1 MSGGENHRLHFFS
14 CTFHC
19 FKTFLRNINY
29 KILSTVVLTTKFA
42 TKYRTMDQKNR
53 FNPKEVEIAFA
64 VINGNISNAMNRII
78 MRTLKKEGIEMTTE
92 QWVVMFCL
100 WNGLNGEKPTQ
111 NMIAQAT
118 FKDRPSITRL
128 LRNLERQGLI
138 YREAKD
144 GDKRANYV
152 MLTEKGK
159 SIEKSVNEATKKA
172 MESIFYGF
180 TKEDATKAFFYLEK
194 IFDNIK

>member
-1 MSGGENHRLHFFS
+1 MEARFIVSTFIFQ
-14 CTFHC
+14 TFHC

-42 TKYRTMDQKNR
+42 LKYRTMDQKNK

-64 VINGNISNAMNRII
+64 VINGNISNAINRII

-144 GDKRANYV
+144 GDKRANHV
-152 MLTEKGK
+152 ILTEKGK
-159 SIEKSVNEATKKA
+159 SIEKSVTDATKKA

-180 TKEDATKAFFYLEK
+180 SHEEATKAFSYLEK

>member
-1 MSGGENHRLHFFS
+1 M
-14 CTFHC
+14 
-19 FKTFLRNINY
+19 
-29 KILSTVVLTTKFA
+29 STVVLTTKFA
-42 TKYRTMDQKNR
+42 IKYRTMDQKNR

-180 TKEDATKAFFYLEK
+180 TREDATKAFFYLEK

>member
-1 MSGGENHRLHFFS
+1 
-14 CTFHC
+14 
-19 FKTFLRNINY
+19 
-29 KILSTVVLTTKFA
+29 
-42 TKYRTMDQKNR
+42 
-53 FNPKEVEIAFA
+53 
-64 VINGNISNAMNRII
+64 
-78 MRTLKKEGIEMTTE
+78 
-92 QWVVMFCL
+92 MFCL

-144 GDKRANYV
+144 GDKRANHV
-152 MLTEKGK
+152 ILTEKGK
-159 SIEKSVNEATKKA
+159 SIEKSVTDATKKA

-180 TKEDATKAFFYLEK
+180 SHEEATKAFSYLEK